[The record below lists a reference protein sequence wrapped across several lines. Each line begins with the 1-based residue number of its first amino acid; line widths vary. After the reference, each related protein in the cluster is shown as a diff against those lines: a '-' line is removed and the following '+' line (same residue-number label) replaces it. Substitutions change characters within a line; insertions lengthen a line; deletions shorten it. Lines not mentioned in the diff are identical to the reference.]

1 MTGRQP
7 GIAAGLLLG
16 LLSATTAAYA
26 ASPAIL
32 SGALAGSVKDAS
44 GVPQMGATVLLFNRY
59 DKLIQKAFTNAK
71 GDFQFASILP
81 DVYSVRV
88 TLASFVPAFRK
99 NIAVQPG
106 MRSILAINLANVL
119 SSIELVSTGPS
130 SGPLMSDD
138 WKSVLQSSMA
148 TRSIMR
154 AIPDLDAEVS
164 ESRHA
169 GGAFT
174 ETTGV
179 LKVSSGETAPY
190 AAVNNQPDLG
200 TYFALAT
207 SLYGKTKLQFS
218 GNFGYAMNSALPA
231 AGFRTSVSRGDM
243 GGPELKITMQQLAL
257 PSHGMLMGTQQ
268 DSAPVMRT
276 LSATLVD
283 HIQILDNVDIDYGTT
298 FESVTFLDRLNFL
311 SPFARV
317 NYRMGSVGTA
327 SVAYSS
333 GAPPVDLW
341 ATGTGEASS
350 SSLEQDMS
358 ALSMFPRVS
367 LRDGATHVQRTDSS
381 EIGYAV
387 TRGSRTYGAAV
398 YRESIANAALTMTAP
413 AGMYADGDLL
423 PELSSRSSVFN
434 IGNFERT
441 GYMAYVT
448 QSFADRVSATLS
460 YGRGGSLRT
469 ESRELATDDP
479 EELRASIHPKQQQW
493 VNGKIAAVL
502 PFVGTRIS
510 ANYQWMDYR
519 SLTPNHVYLTQ
530 RLYAEPGLNFRIR
543 QPIPSIPGIPG
554 RLEAS
559 AELRNL
565 LAQGYLSMTGSD
577 GRKILLTNAPRA
589 VRGGVAFIF

>member
-1 MTGRQP
+1 
-7 GIAAGLLLG
+7 
-16 LLSATTAAYA
+16 
-26 ASPAIL
+26 
-32 SGALAGSVKDAS
+32 
-44 GVPQMGATVLLFNRY
+44 MGATVLLFNHY
-59 DKLIQKAFTNAK
+59 DKLVQKAFTNAK
-71 GDFQFASILP
+71 GDFAFESVLP
-81 DVYSVRV
+81 DVYSLRV

-99 NIAVQPG
+99 NIAIQPG
-106 MRSILAINLANVL
+106 MRSILAINMANVL

-130 SGPLMSDD
+130 AGPLMSDD

-154 AIPDLDAEVS
+154 AIPDLDTGVS

-169 GGAFT
+169 RGAFT
-174 ETTGV
+174 ETSGV
-179 LKVSSGETAPY
+179 LKVSSGESTPY
-190 AAVNNQPDLG
+190 ASVNSQPDLG

-207 SLYGKTKLQFS
+207 SLYGNTKLQFS

-231 AGFRTSVSRGDM
+231 AGFRTSVSRGDA
-243 GGPELKITMQQLAL
+243 GGPELKITMQQMGL
-257 PSHGMLMGTQQ
+257 PSHGMFLGTQQ
-268 DSAPVMRT
+268 DNAPIMRT

-283 HIQILDNVDIDYGTT
+283 HVQVLDNVDIDYGTV

-311 SPFARV
+311 SPFARL
-317 NYRMGSVGTA
+317 NYRLGSMGTA

-341 ATGTGEASS
+341 ATGTGEATN
-350 SSLEQDMS
+350 SLEQDMA

-367 LRDGATHVQRTDSS
+367 LRDAGTQVQRTNSS
-381 EIGYAV
+381 EVGYSI
-387 TRGSRTYGAAV
+387 TRGSRTYGVAI
-398 YRESIANAALTMTAP
+398 YRESIDNAALTITAP
-413 AGMYADGDLL
+413 AGLYENGDLL

-434 IGNFERT
+434 IGNLDRS

-448 QSFADRVSATLS
+448 QSFDNQVTATFS

-469 ESRELATDDP
+469 ESRELVTDDP
-479 EELRASIHPKQQQW
+479 EELRSSIHSKQQQW

-502 PFVGTRIS
+502 PVTGTRIT

-530 RLYAEPGLNFRIR
+530 RLYAEPGLNIRAR
-543 QPIPSIPGIPG
+543 QPIPSIPGMPG

-565 LAQGYLSMTGSD
+565 LAQGYLGMTTSD
-577 GRKILLTNAPRA
+577 GRKVLLTNSPRA